1 MIVPDDTLINWF
13 TGTLMLRVN
22 NSIGKDSF
30 IDVHGFP
37 IVYRRSTSK
46 LFLFANGDVP
56 LRGGRTLK
64 DIYSSY
70 FDRKINC
77 FILLMMRNLII
88 LGS

>member
-37 IVYRRSTSK
+37 IVYRRSKSK

-64 DIYSSY
+64 DVYSSCFDPEDKLFYITCDAKFNY
-70 FDRKINC
+70 F
-77 FILLMMRNLII
+77 
-88 LGS
+88 G